1 MILVLDNT
9 DRNLFKFVSFVWLG
23 LISTMI
29 IYYNLEQN
37 IHASI
42 IIGFLI
48 VAVGFVLIFIV
59 KMRLEK
65 DE

>member
-23 LISTMI
+23 LVSTMI